1 MFTGCV
7 ESAGVA
13 QLVRASG
20 SYPLGPGF
28 KSLRRH
34 HLFVPGFS
42 RQPFNLSVWVRVSR
56 SRLSAAPVISPSS
69 SSRSTSAGFTL
80 AIGSIHENGAGLG
93 SSNRRPHTSHGD

>member
-42 RQPFNLSVWVRVSR
+42 RQPFNLSVWVR
-56 SRLSAAPVISPSS
+56 AP
-69 SSRSTSAGFTL
+69 
-80 AIGSIHENGAGLG
+80 IGGTRDFAKLVFQI
-93 SSNRRPHTSHGD
+93 DF